1 MKKKKSKLS
10 RKEEKLIKE
19 IEKLSEPDTQVKEE
33 VKQPEPELQAP
44 KMSDDEI
51 NKKID
56 DILNDQSLTSEEA
69 QRQVAQLESQLAGIS
84 TKNHYSKI
92 KK

>member
-1 MKKKKSKLS
+1 MKKLTF
-10 RKEEKLIKE
+10 LNTTF
-19 IEKLSEPDTQVKEE
+19 EKLSEPDSQVKEE
-33 VKQPEPELQAP
+33 VKQLEPESQVP

-69 QRQVAQLESQLAGIS
+69 QRQVAQLEAQLAGKS
-84 TKNHYSKI
+84 TKKPLF
-92 KK
+92 